1 MGREGL
7 GMAWCVRGVGVWLVV
22 VAVTGV
28 VFGQAGVPRP
38 RSGKPPGPP
47 GPGIGSA
54 GGTAATSDLKTEVVM
69 ELLTGNEG
77 VGLAAQK
84 WSELLPRLN
93 VGVTIRRGL
102 AEEELETSQE
112 VVGRNLRRVKV
123 VGRLERDGTLVF
135 VDRQFK
141 ANEADKLAVWVRE
154 LTAWGAQGAT
164 EGQPMWGLSKEQ
176 FGPLY
181 NALQQELMTDVRG
194 QPLLTALEAWKLE
207 TIGAVE
213 YSAAAKAV
221 LNRSP
226 APVVVQ
232 MLKGLS
238 RGTALAIVLAEV
250 DLGFAPKRMAD
261 GTIRLEIV
269 TRAARKDVWPVGW
282 PPDRAVNQIAPNY
295 FKFTEINIDQL
306 PYQDVVETAGELMG
320 TPVFVDR
327 GGILASGVN
336 LDAALVS
343 HPAKKTTWSIA
354 LKTLSNQVNGRP
366 EIVMDEAGT
375 AFLWIRALDVPVA
388 TGKSKGKAR

>member
-213 YSAAAKAV
+213 YSAAAKTV

-269 TRAARKDVWPVGW
+269 TRATRKDVWPVGW